1 MTTDDNYGTFSLAI
15 ATMYVIRERG
25 RKSNTVKFQNTFAI
39 YETTIKGSDAG
50 TGGPGGGATAPP
62 PIFCRSVNPI
72 QTGKGRLSPPITTG
86 PPNVF
91 TFRHHC
97 VVLHTLNVSRYILQ

>member
-1 MTTDDNYGTFSLAI
+1 MRKNELLSIAYTLVTTDDNYGTFSLAI

-50 TGGPGGGATAPP
+50 TGGARGANAP
-62 PIFCRSVNPI
+62 PIFC
-72 QTGKGRLSPPITTG
+72 
-86 PPNVF
+86 
-91 TFRHHC
+91 
-97 VVLHTLNVSRYILQ
+97 

>member
-1 MTTDDNYGTFSLAI
+1 MDGPLVAFLYQAAAVRVRKKMILKMIPGIAQKWIIINSVHQPVTTDDNYGTFSLAI

-50 TGGPGGGATAPP
+50 TGGARGARGATAPP
-62 PIFCRSVNPI
+62 IFC
-72 QTGKGRLSPPITTG
+72 
-86 PPNVF
+86 
-91 TFRHHC
+91 
-97 VVLHTLNVSRYILQ
+97 